1 MDHGTRDK
9 SARLILASVP
19 VQALLMAGVLALALG
34 GRSAA
39 PAPDG
44 AYYVKPA
51 QRPATCG
58 VAVLSPQGWI
68 VKQSGP
74 VPCPPPPGKPAPAQ
88 GSLTCGVAVL
98 SSRGWIVEL
107 TGPASSGSQIDSKV
121 LAIGAARCAVGSID
135 SVNGSTPPGK
145 PLPPALPAK
154 P

>member
-44 AYYVKPA
+44 AYFV
-51 QRPATCG
+51 
-58 VAVLSPQGWI
+58 
-68 VKQSGP
+68 
-74 VPCPPPPGKPAPAQ
+74 KPAPAQ
-88 GSLTCGVAVL
+88 GPAVCKAVVDP
-98 SSRGWIVEL
+98 STGQIIGL
-107 TGPASSGSQIDSKV
+107 TGPAADGSQIDSKV
-121 LAIGAARCAVGSID
+121 VAIGAARCAIGSID
-135 SVNGSTPPGK
+135 GPSGLIQPGK
-145 PLPPALPAK
+145 PLPPAPPAK